1 MSAAGRKE
9 TSSERELIKNEVLDE
24 QSFKKLLDVKAICWK
39 YTG

>member
-9 TSSERELIKNEVLDE
+9 TSSERGLIKNEVLDE
-24 QSFKKLLDVKAICWK
+24 QSFKKLLDVKAICGK